1 MPDNRIVFDLD
12 ELDAEL
18 NAEVQRLLLEISNEL
33 INQIKR
39 EVPVGATGDLQRSFQ
54 IFAQED
60 GKIVLGSRLSYALAV
75 QEGRG
80 PHTPDFEQIR
90 LWARRKLGDES
101 AVLLSWLIVL
111 GVLCRWKRA
120 CEGKAPLLLLHPV
133 IRGYPYPV
141 P

>member
-39 EVPVGATGDLQRSFQ
+39 EVPVGATGDLQRSYQ
-54 IFAQED
+54 IFTQED
-60 GKIVLGSRLSYALAV
+60 GKIVLGSRLGYALAV

-90 LWARRKLGDES
+90 LWAKRKLGDES
-101 AVLLSWLIVL
+101 AAGPVFKKIQEEGTEPNDYL
-111 GVLCRWKRA
+111 GRA
-120 CEGKAPLLLLHPV
+120 FDNTLQ
-133 IRGYPYPV
+133 RFQ
-141 P
+141 